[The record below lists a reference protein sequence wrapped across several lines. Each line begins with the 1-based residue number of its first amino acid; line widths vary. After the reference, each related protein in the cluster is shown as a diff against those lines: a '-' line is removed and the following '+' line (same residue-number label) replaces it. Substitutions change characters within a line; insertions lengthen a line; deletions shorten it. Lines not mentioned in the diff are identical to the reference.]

1 MMETLK
7 GLPLLLLLSAA
18 TCAFCADGSDAEIL
32 YFQHSVARIYEGKY
46 SEAAGGLRSD
56 GLVKDSEAVM
66 NLLAEQ
72 FETFVQSFERLY
84 GKPETDGKVTF
95 IGFHNETDGSG
106 VDYYFHVN
114 YENGIV
120 PWCFSLKVNAS
131 GVRRLALIRA
141 GETAL
146 KAAKGVGLLD
156 DSIIGASATIK

>member
-106 VDYYFHVN
+106 VDYYF
-114 YENGIV
+114 G
-120 PWCFSLKVNAS
+120 AS
-131 GVRRLALIRA
+131 GFRVGRVARA
-141 GETAL
+141 GGQRCHDPAC
-146 KAAKGVGLLD
+146 
-156 DSIIGASATIK
+156 TIAISTRKSSVSRPHGR